1 MRASFCAVPFHHLE
15 FHPLPSSRRT
25 FLQQASASL
34 LYTTQRAFPQAS
46 LHMAGM
52 QNTAPMPPAPTPNP
66 PRIGPPML
74 HTLALAPFVDPLPIP
89 ETIRPTLQN
98 RARSLTVTMREIH
111 AKVHRDVPPSR
122 MWSYG
127 PTALAP
133 LIEARS
139 GEPIQ
144 IRWVNNLPT
153 KHFLPIDHS
162 LHGCGTD
169 VPDVRTTTHL
179 HGAKTASKDDGYPE
193 DWFTPGHSRTCTYPL
208 QQDATALWY
217 HDHAMGLTRL
227 NTYAGLFGMF
237 LLRDHVE
244 DSLNLPSGKYEV
256 PLIFYDRNLATDGQI
271 FYDVSG
277 DPKSPWIPEF
287 SADGILINGKIRPFF
302 DVEPRLYR
310 FRLLNTAN
318 SRFFILS
325 LVSSGGG
332 PLGNAQPFTQVGS
345 DQGLL
350 ASPVELKRLILGC
363 AERADIL
370 IDFSQ
375 FAAQTLHLRT
385 SAFDILEFRVA
396 KQTASPA
403 TLASI
408 PKTLRTIE
416 RIPESAATTTRTLAL
431 YEYKDIVERPMI
443 MLINRKH
450 WHEPVTET
458 PKLNSIEIWEFVNLT
473 EDTHPMHLHLVRFQI
488 LDRRPFYTSTY
499 RLNQQPHFT
508 GPAVPPDA
516 NELGWK
522 DTVQCPGGTVT
533 RIIVRFEGFT
543 GKYLYHCHIL
553 EHESNDMMR
562 PFEVI
567 A

>member
-1 MRASFCAVPFHHLE
+1 LE
-15 FHPLPSSRRT
+15 SHPLPSSRRT
-25 FLQQASASL
+25 FLQQASAASL
-34 LYTTQRAFPQAS
+34 LYAAQRALPQEPMG
-46 LHMAGM
+46 MAGM
-52 QNTAPMPPAPTPNP
+52 HDSNQKPNP

-74 HTLALAPFVDPLPIP
+74 HTLQLAPFVDPLPIP
-89 ETIRPTLQN
+89 ERVHPTLQN
-98 RARSLTVTMREIH
+98 GRRSLTISMQEIH
-111 AKVHRDVPPSR
+111 AKVHRDVPPTR
-122 MWSYG
+122 LWSYG
-127 PTALAP
+127 PTPLAP

-139 GEPIQ
+139 GEPLDIK
-144 IRWVNNLPT
+144 WVNNLPT

-162 LHGCGTD
+162 LHGCGHD

-179 HGAKTASKDDGYPE
+179 HGAKAPTKDDGYPD
-193 DWFTPGHSRTCTYPL
+193 DWFAFGQSRVCTYPL

-237 LLRDHVE
+237 LIRDQVE
-244 DSLNLPSGKYEV
+244 DALHLPSGKYEV
-256 PLIFYDRNLATDGQI
+256 PLIFCDRNFGTDGQL

-287 SADGILINGKIRPFF
+287 SADGILVNGKIRPYFE
-302 DVEPRLYR
+302 VEPRLYR

-318 SRFFILS
+318 SRFFLLS
-325 LVSSGGG
+325 LVSPDGGA
-332 PLGNAQPFTQVGS
+332 LGTPHSITQIGS

-350 ASPVELKRLILGC
+350 ASPVEIQRLVLGC
-363 AERADIL
+363 AERADVL

-375 FAAQTLHLRT
+375 FSGQTLHLRT
-385 SAFDILEFRVA
+385 GAFDILEFRVA
-396 KQTASPA
+396 KQAAAPVGIASV
-403 TLASI
+403 
-408 PKTLRTIE
+408 PKVLRTIQ
-416 RIPESAATTTRTLAL
+416 RIPESQATTTRTLTL
-431 YEYKDIVERPMI
+431 HDYQDDYERSML
-443 MLINRKH
+443 MLINSKR

-458 PKLNSIEIWEFVNLT
+458 PKLNSTEIWEFINLT

-488 LDRRPFYTSTY
+488 LDRRPFNVLQYFKTKKMLYLTQAQ
-499 RLNQQPHFT
+499 LPQP
-508 GPAVPPDA
+508 
-516 NELGWK
+516 NEMGWK
-522 DTVQCPGGTVT
+522 DTVQCPPGTIT
-533 RIIVRFEGFT
+533 RIIVKFEGYT

>member
-1 MRASFCAVPFHHLE
+1 M
-15 FHPLPSSRRT
+15 PSSRRT
-25 FLQQASASL
+25 FLRQASALSL
-34 LYTTQRAFPQAS
+34 LYGAQRSLPQTS
-46 LHMAGM
+46 MHMAGM
-52 QNTAPMPPAPTPNP
+52 QTQQQIPPAPTPNP
-66 PRIGPPML
+66 PRVGPPML
-74 HTLALAPFVDPLPIP
+74 HTLQLAPFVDALPLPEI
-89 ETIRPTLQN
+89 IRPTLQN
-98 RARSLTVTMREIH
+98 GHHSLTLTMQEIH
-111 AKVHRDVPPSR
+111 AKVHRDVPATR
-122 MWSYG
+122 MWSYASSG
-127 PTALAP
+127 AGTGALAP

-139 GEPIQ
+139 GQTLQ
-144 IRWVNNLPT
+144 IRWVNNLPA

-162 LHGCGTD
+162 LHGCGPG
-169 VPDVRTTTHL
+169 VPEVRTTAHL

-208 QQDATALWY
+208 QQEATALWY
-217 HDHAMGLTRL
+217 HDHAMGINRI

-237 LLRDHVE
+237 LLRDQAE
-244 DSLNLPSGKYEV
+244 DSLHLPAGKYEV
-256 PLIFYDRNLATDGQI
+256 PLILYDRDFAADGQL

-277 DPKSPWIPEF
+277 DPQSPWIPEF
-287 SADGILINGKIRPFF
+287 TADGVLINGKIRPFF
-302 DVEPRLYR
+302 EVEPRLYR

-318 SRFFILS
+318 SRFFLLS
-325 LVSSGGG
+325 LAGPSG
-332 PLGNAQPFTQVGS
+332 AVQSFTQIGT

-375 FAAQTLHLRT
+375 SAGQTLHLRT
-385 SAFDILEFRVA
+385 GAFDILEFRVA
-396 KQTASPA
+396 KQPA
-403 TLASI
+403 APTTTSI

-416 RIPESAATTTRTLAL
+416 RIPESSATNTRTLTL
-431 YEYKDIVERPMI
+431 HEYQDNAARPMV

-458 PKLNSIEIWEFVNLT
+458 PKLNSTEIWEFVNLT

-488 LDRRPFYTSTY
+488 LDRRPFDKTDYLINKKL
-499 RLNQQPHFT
+499 RFT
-508 GPAVPPDA
+508 APAATPDP

-522 DTVQCPGGTVT
+522 DTVQCPPGTIT
-533 RIIVRFEGFT
+533 RIIVRFEGYP

-553 EHESNDMMR
+553 EHEANDMMR

>member
-1 MRASFCAVPFHHLE
+1 M
-15 FHPLPSSRRT
+15 PSSRRT
-25 FLQQASASL
+25 FLQQASALSL
-34 LYTTQRAFPQAS
+34 LYSAQRALPQAS
-46 LHMAGM
+46 MASMHMQSPQQM
-52 QNTAPMPPAPTPNP
+52 PVAPSPTPP
-66 PRIGPPML
+66 HIGPPML
-74 HTLALAPFVDPLPIP
+74 HTLALAPFVDALPLPQV
-89 ETIRPTLQN
+89 IRPTLQN
-98 RARSLTVTMREIH
+98 GHRTLTLTMQQIH
-111 AKVHRDVPPSR
+111 EKVHRDVPPTR

-127 PTALAP
+127 PTTLAP

-139 GEPIQ
+139 GEALQ
-144 IRWVNNLPT
+144 ISWVNNLPT

-162 LHGCGTD
+162 LHGCGPGI
-169 VPDVRTTTHL
+169 PDVRTVAHL
-179 HGAKTASKDDGYPE
+179 HGAKAASKDDGYPE

-208 QQDATALWY
+208 EQEATALWY
-217 HDHAMGLTRL
+217 HDHAMGINRI

-237 LLRDHVE
+237 LLRDSIE
-244 DSLNLPSGKYEV
+244 ESLRLPTGKYEV
-256 PLIFYDRNLATDGQI
+256 PLILYDRDFSADGQL

-287 SADGILINGKIRPFF
+287 SADGILINGKIRPYFE
-302 DVEPRLYR
+302 VEPRLYR

-325 LVSSGGG
+325 LHNNQAFFQIG
-332 PLGNAQPFTQVGS
+332 T

-350 ASPVELKRLILGC
+350 ASPVELHRLVLGC

-370 IDFSQ
+370 IDFTQS
-375 FAAQTLHLRT
+375 AGQTLHLRT
-385 SAFDILEFRVA
+385 GAFDILELRVA
-396 KQTASPA
+396 KQPSAPSANIP
-403 TLASI
+403 I

-416 RIPESAATTTRTLAL
+416 RIPESSATKTRTLTL
-431 YEYKDIVERPMI
+431 HEYQDEAARPMV

-458 PKLNSIEIWEFVNLT
+458 PRLNSTEIWEFLNLT

-488 LDRRPFYTSTY
+488 LDRRPFDVTDYLINKKL
-499 RLNQQPHFT
+499 RFT
-508 GPAVPPDA
+508 APATPPDP

-522 DTVQCPGGTVT
+522 DTVQCPTGMIT
-533 RIIVRFEGFT
+533 RIIVRFEGFP

-553 EHESNDMMR
+553 EHEANDMMR

>member
-1 MRASFCAVPFHHLE
+1 MHMGGIHNP
-15 FHPLPSSRRT
+15 
-25 FLQQASASL
+25 QQ
-34 LYTTQRAFPQAS
+34 
-46 LHMAGM
+46 MAP
-52 QNTAPMPPAPTPNP
+52 TPTPNP
-66 PRIGPPML
+66 PRIGPRML
-74 HTLALAPFVDPLPIP
+74 PTLALAPFVDALPLP
-89 ETIRPTLQN
+89 EVVRPTLQN
-98 RARSLTVTMREIH
+98 GHRSLTITMQEIR
-111 AKVHRDVPPSR
+111 AKVHRDVAPTR
-122 MWSYG
+122 WWSYG
-127 PTALAP
+127 PDPLSP

-139 GEPIQ
+139 GQPIQ

-153 KHFLPIDHS
+153 KHFLPIDYS
-162 LHGCGTD
+162 LHGCGHD

-193 DWFTPGHSRTCTYPL
+193 DWFTRGQSRVCTYPL

-237 LLRDHVE
+237 LIRDHVE
-244 DSLNLPSGKYEV
+244 DALHLPSGKYEV
-256 PLIFYDRNLATDGQI
+256 PLIFYDRNFGVDGQI

-277 DPKSPWIPEF
+277 DPENPWIPEF
-287 SADGILINGKIRPFF
+287 SADGILINGKIRPYFE
-302 DVEPRLYR
+302 VEPRLYR

-318 SRFFILS
+318 SRFFLLS
-325 LVSSGGG
+325 LSNGQ
-332 PLGNAQPFTQVGS
+332 PLTQIGS

-350 ASPVELKRLILGC
+350 PSPVDLKRLVLGC

-375 FAAQTLHLRT
+375 LAGQTLHLRT

-396 KQTASPA
+396 KQTAAPV
-403 TLASI
+403 TMASI

-416 RIPESAATTTRTLAL
+416 RIPESAATTTRTIAL
-431 YEYKDIVERPMI
+431 YDYKDNVERSMV
-443 MLINRKH
+443 MLINRKR
-450 WHEPVTET
+450 WHDPVTET
-458 PKLNSIEIWEFVNLT
+458 PKLNSTEIWEFINLT
-473 EDTHPMHLHLVRFQI
+473 EDTHPMHLHLVRFQV
-488 LDRRPFYTSTY
+488 LDRRPFYTSVYRQNQNKPTY
-499 RLNQQPHFT
+499 T
-508 GPAVPPDA
+508 APAVPPEP

-522 DTVQCPGGTVT
+522 DTVQCPPGTVT

>member
-1 MRASFCAVPFHHLE
+1 MG
-15 FHPLPSSRRT
+15 
-25 FLQQASASL
+25 
-34 LYTTQRAFPQAS
+34 
-46 LHMAGM
+46 MAGM
-52 QNTAPMPPAPTPNP
+52 HDANQKPNP

-74 HTLALAPFVDPLPIP
+74 HTLQLAPFVDPLPLP
-89 ETIRPTLQN
+89 KTIRPALQN
-98 RARSLTVTMREIH
+98 GHRSLTVSMQEIR
-111 AKVHRDVPPSR
+111 AKVHRDVPPTR
-122 MWSYG
+122 WWSYG
-127 PTALAP
+127 PDPLAP
-133 LIEARS
+133 VIEARS

-162 LHGCGTD
+162 LHGCGRD
-169 VPDVRTTTHL
+169 IPDVRTATHL
-179 HGAKTASKDDGYPE
+179 HGARTASKDDGYPD
-193 DWFTPGHSRTCTYPL
+193 DWFASGQSRVCTYPL

-237 LLRDHVE
+237 LIRDQEE
-244 DSLNLPSGKYEV
+244 DALHLPSGKYEV
-256 PLIFYDRNLATDGQI
+256 PLIFCDRDFSTDGQI
-271 FYDVSG
+271 YYEVSG
-277 DPKSPWIPEF
+277 DPESPWVPEF
-287 SADGILINGKIRPFF
+287 SADGILVNGKIRPYFE
-302 DVEPRLYR
+302 VEPRLYR

-318 SRFFILS
+318 SRFFLLS

-332 PLGNAQPFTQVGS
+332 QLGTPQPLIQIGS

-350 ASPVELKRLILGC
+350 GSPVELQRLVLGC

-375 FAAQTLHLRT
+375 FAGQNLHLRT
-385 SAFDILEFRVA
+385 GAFDILEFRVA
-396 KQTASPA
+396 RQTAAP
-403 TLASI
+403 LGIASV
-408 PKTLRTIE
+408 PKVLRTIQ
-416 RIPESAATTTRTLAL
+416 RTPESQSIKTRTLTL
-431 YEYKDIVERPMI
+431 HDYQDDYERSML
-443 MLINRKH
+443 MLIDGKR

-458 PKLNSIEIWEFVNLT
+458 PKLNSTEIWEFINLT

-488 LDRRPFYTSTY
+488 LDRRPFSVPLYFKTKQMHYQT
-499 RLNQQPHFT
+499 QTQP
-508 GPAVPPDA
+508 PAP
-516 NELGWK
+516 NEMGWK
-522 DTVQCPGGTVT
+522 DTVQCPPGTVT
-533 RIIVRFEGFT
+533 RIIVKFEGFT

>member
-1 MRASFCAVPFHHLE
+1 MASM
-15 FHPLPSSRRT
+15 
-25 FLQQASASL
+25 
-34 LYTTQRAFPQAS
+34 
-46 LHMAGM
+46 HMASM
-52 QNTAPMPPAPTPNP
+52 QNPQQMPVAPSPNP

-74 HTLALAPFVDPLPIP
+74 HTLALAPFVDALPLP
-89 ETIRPTLQN
+89 ETVRPTLQN
-98 RARSLTVTMREIH
+98 SHRSLTLTMQEIH
-111 AKVHRDVPPSR
+111 AKVHRDVPLTR

-139 GEPIQ
+139 GEPLQ

-162 LHGCGTD
+162 LHGCGSG
-169 VPDVRTTTHL
+169 VPDVRTTAHL

-193 DWFTPGHSRTCTYPL
+193 DWFTPGHSRICTYPL

-227 NTYAGLFGMF
+227 NTYAGLFGML

-244 DSLNLPSGKYEV
+244 DALNLPSGKYEV
-256 PLIFYDRNLATDGQI
+256 PLILYDRNFALDGQI

-277 DPKSPWIPEF
+277 DPKNPWIPEF

-302 DVEPRLYR
+302 EVEPRLYR

-318 SRFFILS
+318 SRFFLLS
-325 LVSSGGG
+325 LSNGQ
-332 PLGNAQPFTQVGS
+332 PLTQIGS

-350 ASPVELKRLILGC
+350 PSPAELKRLILGC
-363 AERADIL
+363 AERADVL

-375 FAAQTLHLRT
+375 LAGQTLHLRT
-385 SAFDILEFRVA
+385 GAFDILEFRVA
-396 KQTASPA
+396 KQTAAPA
-403 TLASI
+403 TLASL
-408 PKTLRTIE
+408 PKNLRSIE
-416 RIPESAATTTRTLAL
+416 RLPESTATTTRTLAL
-431 YEYKDIVERPMI
+431 YEYKDEAARPMV

-458 PKLNSIEIWEFVNLT
+458 PKLNSTEIWEFVNLT

-488 LDRRPFYTSTY
+488 LDRRTFYTTDY
-499 RLNQQPHFT
+499 VLGKKPHFT
-508 GPAVPPDA
+508 APANPPEP

-522 DTVQCPGGTVT
+522 DTVQCPPGTVT